1 MNSVNIDGDIDDSPK
16 ILDGILDDG
25 INSEENYPNIYEND
39 KEIEHNNLTKR
50 QMKII
55 TIPKLIIKW
64 KIIHHLLLVRSNS
77 YI

>member
-25 INSEENYPNIYEND
+25 INSEENYSNIYENNE
-39 KEIEHNNLTKR
+39 EIEHNNLTKR